1 MVLPPT
7 PAPAD
12 SRLLALTR
20 KPRAARRLAILAG
33 ADDRQ
38 SVVAVL
44 TALASVGYGVAGLP
58 ADFAGFEARLDASE
72 GEAVMLNDY
81 AAFSATLPATL
92 RDAVAA
98 RWGAAERDPHY
109 RPGQVDCGRFIVPA
123 LRLGTVAVIA
133 AGIATVPPR
142 HDALAGVAWLTDTF
156 RADAVIAWRPLGVDL
171 PVPAL
176 IAPAD
181 AAADTASLLAAL
193 DGDATALG
201 RWRVT

>member
-1 MVLPPT
+1 M
-7 PAPAD
+7 PAIAD
-12 SRLLALTR
+12 ARLLALAR
-20 KPRAARRLAILAG
+20 KPRTARRLAIVAE
-33 ADDRQ
+33 ADHRQ

-44 TALASVGYGVAGLP
+44 TALAAAGYDVAGLP
-58 ADFAGFEARLDASE
+58 ADFAGLEARLDASE
-72 GEAVMLNDY
+72 GETIMLNDY
-81 AAFSATLPATL
+81 AAFCATLPVTL

-98 RWGAAERDPHY
+98 RWGAAERDSHY

-142 HDALAGVAWLTDTF
+142 HEALAGVAWITDTF
-156 RADAVIAWRPLGVDL
+156 RADVVISWRPLGVDL
-171 PVPAL
+171 PVPVL
-176 IAPAD
+176 IASTDD
-181 AAADTASLLAAL
+181 AANTASLLAAL